1 MRRDLMNDGGISELM
16 EGEKGDVFK
25 TLVIVQVMLYYVCNI
40 IFALKINCPFLLLF
54 LMSSIDIIIEQ
65 RSGLK
70 S

>member
-1 MRRDLMNDGGISELM
+1 MM
-16 EGEKGDVFK
+16 
-25 TLVIVQVMLYYVCNI
+25 LVIAQVMFYHVSDI
-40 IFALKINCPFLLLF
+40 TFALKINCPFLLLF